1 MLSMA
6 DQAKIQQACSEAI
19 KKIEDGD
26 YGFYIPKKPSFVRAA
41 TILIDGQVVGYMVK
55 REDQCI
61 MVEADVFEK
70 DFEKAGNQE
79 EMAGI

>member
-6 DQAKIQQACSEAI
+6 DQAKVQQACSEAI

-41 TILIDGQVVGYMVK
+41 TILIDGQIVGYMVK
-55 REDQCI
+55 KEDQCV

-70 DFEKAGNQE
+70 DFEAVSNTS
-79 EMAGI
+79 I